1 MKLNYAEQGSGDAVI
16 LLHGMFGS
24 LSNLGVVARTLVDR
38 YRVISVDLRNH
49 GESPHA
55 AVMSLSTMAA
65 DIVELMD
72 DLGLSR
78 AILIGHSLGGKI
90 AMQVALTNPE
100 RVDALVVADIAP
112 VTYQNNENPALVG
125 LVRLSQTA
133 LENRSAADSLM
144 ANYVEDAVTRGF
156 LLKNLYRT
164 SDGNFGLKLNV
175 PAIVDNYGTEL
186 VAAPLG
192 DSYNGPTLFLK
203 GETSAYIQ
211 AKHEPIIRKMFPRC
225 QLSVVA
231 GAGHWL
237 HAEQPDAV
245 TRLIATFLTAN
256 H

>member
-24 LSNLGVVARTLVDR
+24 LSNLGVIARTLVDR

-72 DLGLSR
+72 NLGLSR

-100 RVDALVVADIAP
+100 RVNALVVADIAP
-112 VTYQNNENPALVG
+112 VTYQNIENPALVG

-144 ANYVEDAVTRGF
+144 ANYVDDAVTRGF
-156 LLKNLYRT
+156 LLKNLYRK

-175 PAIVDNYGTEL
+175 PAIVENYGTEL
-186 VAAPLG
+186 VAAPRG

>member
-24 LSNLGVVARTLVDR
+24 LSNLGVIARTLVDR

-100 RVDALVVADIAP
+100 RVNALVVADIAP
-112 VTYQNNENPALVG
+112 VTYQNIENPALVG

-144 ANYVEDAVTRGF
+144 ANYVDDAVTRGF
-156 LLKNLYRT
+156 LLKNLYRK

-175 PAIVDNYGTEL
+175 PAIVENYGTEL
-186 VAAPLG
+186 VAAPRG

>member
-16 LLHGMFGS
+16 LLHGMFCS

-112 VTYQNNENPALVG
+112 VTYQNIENPALVG

-211 AKHEPIIRKMFPRC
+211 AKH
-225 QLSVVA
+225 
-231 GAGHWL
+231 
-237 HAEQPDAV
+237 
-245 TRLIATFLTAN
+245 
-256 H
+256 

>member
-112 VTYQNNENPALVG
+112 VTYQNIENPALVG

-133 LENRSAADSLM
+133 L
-144 ANYVEDAVTRGF
+144 
-156 LLKNLYRT
+156 
-164 SDGNFGLKLNV
+164 
-175 PAIVDNYGTEL
+175 
-186 VAAPLG
+186 
-192 DSYNGPTLFLK
+192 
-203 GETSAYIQ
+203 
-211 AKHEPIIRKMFPRC
+211 
-225 QLSVVA
+225 
-231 GAGHWL
+231 
-237 HAEQPDAV
+237 
-245 TRLIATFLTAN
+245 
-256 H
+256 

>member
-112 VTYQNNENPALVG
+112 VT
-125 LVRLSQTA
+125 
-133 LENRSAADSLM
+133 
-144 ANYVEDAVTRGF
+144 
-156 LLKNLYRT
+156 
-164 SDGNFGLKLNV
+164 
-175 PAIVDNYGTEL
+175 
-186 VAAPLG
+186 
-192 DSYNGPTLFLK
+192 
-203 GETSAYIQ
+203 
-211 AKHEPIIRKMFPRC
+211 
-225 QLSVVA
+225 
-231 GAGHWL
+231 
-237 HAEQPDAV
+237 
-245 TRLIATFLTAN
+245 
-256 H
+256 